1 MLEPLEP
8 PGAPVITPEEELP
21 ELLLLPLGLPEL
33 LEELLGGAV
42 ITLSE
47 LLPPGLVLEE
57 LLEELPGLLEFTLP
71 GVPEEPEV

>member
-1 MLEPLEP
+1 MLELLEL

-21 ELLLLPLGLPEL
+21 GLLLFPLGLPEL

-42 ITLSE
+42 ITLFE
-47 LLPPGLVLEE
+47 LFPPGLVLEE
-57 LLEELPGLLEFTLP
+57 LLEEPPGLLEFTLP